1 MHILAF
7 LTKKG
12 QSRNPVTLEKLRSA
26 IADAVKKSDLD
37 CEPFIGVVIERL
49 ASPGVTS
56 NWAIR
61 GVKFGRA
68 DREKSN
74 RALKSI
80 VERMQL
86 EFLLSDDSPEAEKDK
101 TSATK

>member
-1 MHILAF
+1 MYILAF

-12 QSRNPVTLEKLRSA
+12 QSRNPITLEKLRSA
-26 IADAVKKSDLD
+26 IVDAVKKSDPD
-37 CEPFIGVVIERL
+37 CESFVGVVIERH
-49 ASPGVTS
+49 ASLGESS

-68 DREKSN
+68 DRDKSN

-86 EFLLSDDSPEAEKDK
+86 EFLLSEDSPKAEKDK
-101 TSATK
+101 TSSTR